1 MRRWVVALV
10 LLLAAPV
17 LSAIVPLGPAGSQPA
32 TEPAARAAKLPI
44 RAVFYYPWF
53 PQTWHDDD
61 QFHPTSG
68 TYSSSNGTLVE
79 RHIKQMKYAGMQ
91 AAIASWWGQGHQH
104 EAFRVPLLLKK
115 ARAKNFL
122 ISLYYEP
129 EGQSSDPSQAKIEDD
144 LAYLMAY
151 RDRFPESFLQ
161 VDGKPVIFVYNAANT
176 SCDDV
181 SKWSRATNGFST
193 WYVSLKLFSGYSDCA
208 IQPSTWHQYGP
219 ASPYASHG
227 RYYANASPGFFKHG
241 DATPTLARNLDRFC
255 YDLSRVAT
263 SRTKWRLV
271 TSFNEWGEGT
281 AVEPAREWSTPNGYG
296 KYLNLMHRVFLKGK
310 RCGPP

>member
-1 MRRWVVALV
+1 VRRWAVVLV
-10 LLLAAPV
+10 LLLSMGMPPGSASSQPV
-17 LSAIVPLGPAGSQPA
+17 LEHPAVPP
-32 TEPAARAAKLPI
+32 EARAATLPL

-61 QFHPTSG
+61 QFHPTAG
-68 TYSSSNGTLVE
+68 AYSSSNATLVE
-79 RHIKQMKYAGMQ
+79 RHIKQMKYAGIQ
-91 AAIASWWGQGHQH
+91 AAIASWWGQGLQH
-104 EAFRVPLLLKK
+104 EGFRIPLLLKK
-115 ARAKNFL
+115 ARAKNFFVAP
-122 ISLYYEP
+122 YYEP

-161 VDGKPVIFVYNAANT
+161 VDGKPVIFVYNAANP
-176 SCDDV
+176 SCADV
-181 SKWSRATNGFST
+181 TKWSRATNGFST
-193 WYVSLKLFSGYSDCA
+193 WYVSLKVFSGFADCA
-208 IQPSTWHQYGP
+208 NQPSTWHQYGP
-219 ASPYASHG
+219 ASPYSTHG

-241 DATPTLARNLDRFC
+241 DSTPTLARNLDRFC

-281 AVEPAREWSTPNGYG
+281 AVEPAREWSTPNGFG